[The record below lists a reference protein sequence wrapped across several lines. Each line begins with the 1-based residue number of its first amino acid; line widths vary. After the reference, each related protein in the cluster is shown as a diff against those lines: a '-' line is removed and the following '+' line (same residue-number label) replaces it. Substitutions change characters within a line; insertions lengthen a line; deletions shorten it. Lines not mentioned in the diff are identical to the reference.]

1 MKTDNYLTLCLEQAS
16 NSPLHYRHGCIVV
29 RGGKVIGQGYNDY
42 RSGFNGGALKTGRL
56 ASGTADGAAIAE
68 LKRKQKHKLK
78 AKSGN
83 ESEHSQ
89 LTKPFTPFEGM
100 GGGSHANTPLSMHSE
115 MMAIHSALSSSST
128 MASSALSSQKPCF
141 KLSGGSKRKARLRRD
156 GLKAYV
162 ERVCL
167 DALNQSVTEPR
178 RGEAQ
183 AKTDN
188 AGSDH
193 KEEEMDVALPNKKS
207 AEKHR
212 LKNLKN
218 GHQGN
223 QYQYDRSGQQKQHR
237 QQHAHKLE
245 PSSLASNVTRSGS
258 HASATSTRHNTGIH
272 ILHKKK
278 TPDKNPATT
287 QTSLL
292 PKGRTGQTSRSV
304 TDRMKHSRL
313 NGADLYVARLGWRID
328 RKAPESTLSPTLPPN
343 SDFMAECSE
352 CSSDDIIPDGRNS
365 PNSQPRTGS
374 LHEELVNPARAPKD
388 IIEAEHGEKFDRRT
402 VLASRPCYRC
412 ICYMDSVGIKRVYW
426 TNGGGQ
432 WEGAKVRDLVDALEG
447 SSSDSGGG
455 SSGPTGNG
463 VFVTKH
469 EVLMLRRLM
478 GSRS

>member
-16 NSPLHYRHGCIVV
+16 KSSLRYRHGCIVV

-56 ASGTADGAAIAE
+56 ASGAADGAAIAE
-68 LKRKQKHKLK
+68 LKRKQKQKQK
-78 AKSGN
+78 QKPKS
-83 ESEHSQ
+83 ESESRDIQ
-89 LTKPFTPFEGM
+89 DTKPFTPFEGM

-141 KLSGGSKRKARLRRD
+141 KLSGDSKRKARLRKD

-167 DALNQSVTEPR
+167 NALNQSATELR

-183 AKTDN
+183 AKTDK
-188 AGSDH
+188 AGSDNV
-193 KEEEMDVALPNKKS
+193 KERDVALSNKKS

-218 GHQGN
+218 GQQGN
-223 QYQYDRSGQQKQHR
+223 QYQYDRSGQQKQLR
-237 QQHAHKLE
+237 QQSLHKLE
-245 PSSLASNVTRSGS
+245 SSSLTSDVTGSGS
-258 HASATSTRHNTGIH
+258 VSPDISTTFDTSIPIKNA
-272 ILHKKK
+272 
-278 TPDKNPATT
+278 PDKNPATT

-292 PKGRTGQTSRSV
+292 PKGRTGQISRSV
-304 TDRMKHSRL
+304 TDRMKHPRL
-313 NGADLYVARLGWRID
+313 NGADIYVARLGWKAD
-328 RKAPESTLSPTLPPN
+328 RRAPESTMSPVLPPN
-343 SDFMAECSE
+343 SEIMAECSD
-352 CSSDDIIPDGRNS
+352 CSSDDSLTDGRNTHS
-365 PNSQPRTGS
+365 SQPRTGS
-374 LHEELVNPARAPKD
+374 LHEELVDPHRPPND
-388 IIEAEHGEKFDRRT
+388 IIETQKGEKFDRRT
-402 VLASRPCYRC
+402 VLTSRPCYRC

-426 TNGGGQ
+426 TNEGGQ

-447 SSSDSGGG
+447 SSSDSGGVSG
-455 SSGPTGNG
+455 GPTGNG

-478 GSRS
+478 GNKS